1 MPLFFFDLAAPG
13 SLERDEVGVE
23 FEHLEAAYLD
33 ACKAALEISV
43 EMLRD
48 RRDPNGTA
56 FLVRD
61 AQGRRLLEISFG
73 EILRPR
79 PPARPAG
86 DPQALR
92 GQLDATLARSRAL
105 KADLG
110 ACVAQAQATLRDTRA
125 LLESSRAR

>member
-33 ACKAALEISV
+33 GCKAALEISM

-61 AQGRRLLEISFG
+61 AQGRRLMEIPFA
-73 EILRPR
+73 EMLRPR
-79 PPARPAG
+79 PPGRPASAPI
-86 DPQALR
+86 DVRHALE
-92 GQLDATLARSRAL
+92 QTLARNRTL
-105 KADLG
+105 QADLRT
-110 ACVAQAQATLRDTRA
+110 CVAQAQATLVQTRA
-125 LLESSRAR
+125 LLQASRAR